1 MKIFL
6 NPGHGGTDPGVC
18 SKHGIK
24 EADVALAIGLQ
35 LFNRLKLNGYPVEL
49 YQQKETYFEISKEEN
64 KSGATLFISIHC
76 NGVSDP
82 TAHGIEVLYCEGS
95 QKGEKLAEIMQKQ
108 LVDITGLE
116 DRGVKARSD
125 LHVLNKTNAP
135 AILVETAF
143 LSNSNEETM
152 LATAPEL
159 FADAIW
165 EAIKIYNK
173 EGLL

>member
-1 MKIFL
+1 M
-6 NPGHGGTDPGVC
+6 
-18 SKHGIK
+18 
-24 EADVALAIGLQ
+24 
-35 LFNRLKLNGYPVEL
+35 
-49 YQQKETYFEISKEEN
+49 
-64 KSGATLFISIHC
+64 
-76 NGVSDP
+76 
-82 TAHGIEVLYCEGS
+82 YCEGS

-116 DRGVKARSD
+116 DRGTKARSD

-135 AILVETAF
+135 AVLVETAF

>member
-1 MKIFL
+1 M
-6 NPGHGGTDPGVC
+6 C

-24 EADVALAIGLQ
+24 ESDVALAIGLQ

-82 TAHGIEVLYCEGS
+82 AAQGIEVLYCEGS

-116 DRGVKARSD
+116 DRGTKARSD
-125 LHVLNKTNAP
+125 LHVLNRTNAP
-135 AILVETAF
+135 AVLVETAF

-152 LATAPEL
+152 IATAPEL